1 MTTSISDIKFLL
13 QRELQDSTIDNETV
27 IIWCNNANSDFGLN
41 LNIPTTSTIAVITTD
56 LSYALPADLKIIN
69 RLSFQSD
76 IDEGLDREFK
86 GSYRIYNGTI
96 IFPTYFTEADTLNV
110 DYYKQMTYFTAITDA
125 IDINDRYNTIYTAYC
140 KMQYYDLP
148 STIERLGAQVATR
161 KHQDAQGAYQNMK
174 NAVTQLYA
182 LNIEPTTIQARW

>member
-1 MTTSISDIKFLL
+1 MAILLSDIRFTI

-27 IIWCNNANSDFGLN
+27 IIWCNNASSDFGIK

-56 LSYALPADLKIIN
+56 LSYALPTNLKIIN

-76 IDEGLDREFK
+76 IDNGVDKEFQ
-86 GSYRIYNGTI
+86 GPYRIYNGQI
-96 IFPTYFTEADTLNV
+96 IFPSYFTQAETLNV

-125 IDINDRYNTIYTAYC
+125 IDIDDRYNTIYTSFC

-148 STIERLGAQVATR
+148 STIERLGVQVATR
-161 KHQDAQGAYQNMK
+161 KYQDAQVAYNNMK
-174 NAVTQLYA
+174 NTVTQQYA
-182 LNIEPTTIQARW
+182 LKNEPTTINSRW

>member
-41 LNIPTTSTIAVITTD
+41 LNIPTTSTIAIITTD
-56 LSYALPADLKIIN
+56 LSYALPTDMKIIN

-86 GSYRIYNGTI
+86 GPYRIYNGNI
-96 IFPTYFTEADTLNV
+96 IFPTYFTQTDTLNV
-110 DYYKQMTYFTAITDA
+110 DYYKQMTHFTSGADN
-125 IDINDRYNTIYTAYC
+125 IDINDRYNTIYTAYG

-161 KHQDAQGAYQNMK
+161 KHQDAQVTYQNIK
-174 NAVTQLYA
+174 NAVTQQYA
-182 LNIEPTTIQARW
+182 LNNEPTTINARW